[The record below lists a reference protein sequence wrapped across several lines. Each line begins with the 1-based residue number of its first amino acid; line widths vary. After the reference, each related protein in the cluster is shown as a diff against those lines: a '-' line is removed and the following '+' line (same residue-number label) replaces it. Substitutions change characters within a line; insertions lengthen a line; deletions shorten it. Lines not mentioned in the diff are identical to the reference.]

1 MSTNKENEIKTT
13 TEPNSVIESVG
24 PSLPRTSS
32 IPHYKRILIPHDGS
46 AMSDKALS
54 HAIYISKISDSEIVI
69 LNVLEHLEGKIP
81 STVSATL
88 KENEGGGSGIDKGN
102 RDLEITM
109 EGGVKRMIE
118 DRIRLCREAGVKSQ
132 ISYKLQTG
140 KPVDQIV
147 KLAQEIEADLIVM
160 ASSKIT
166 SSFSLVGSTTRKVID
181 SVKKPV
187 LVIHE

>member
-1 MSTNKENEIKTT
+1 
-13 TEPNSVIESVG
+13 
-24 PSLPRTSS
+24 
-32 IPHYKRILIPHDGS
+32 
-46 AMSDKALS
+46 MSDKALS